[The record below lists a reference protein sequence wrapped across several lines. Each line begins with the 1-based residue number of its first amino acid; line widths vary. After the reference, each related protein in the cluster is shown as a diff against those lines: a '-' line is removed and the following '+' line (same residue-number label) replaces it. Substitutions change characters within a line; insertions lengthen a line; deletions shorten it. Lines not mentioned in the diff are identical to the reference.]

1 MIISFEEICLSLG
14 WNDLLNRE
22 IFTTLTE
29 AKVLIPIGGRNIS
42 SSGRIARCVTSHQ
55 HPKLKCW

>member
-1 MIISFEEICLSLG
+1 MIISFEEIRLSLG

-29 AKVLIPIGGRNIS
+29 EVLCHFG
-42 SSGRIARCVTSHQ
+42 
-55 HPKLKCW
+55 